1 MLIALSTG
9 DASRHRRW
17 NLIEVASPG
26 DQGDTLRPRII
37 LIWVADIY
45 RHRGVGAALVQAI
58 VDDFGGHVA
67 DVSWSAPISSPGRR
81 LARRLSSKGIW
92 IS

>member
-1 MLIALSTG
+1 MTPDNVRVSVEG
-9 DASRHRRW
+9 ERVRHRLPDR
-17 NLIEVASPG
+17 PRR
-26 DQGDTLRPRII
+26 RPRII
-37 LIWVADIY
+37 LIWVADVY
-45 RHRGVGAALVQAI
+45 RHRGVGAALVQAL

-67 DVSWSAPISSPGRR
+67 DVSWSAPISSAGQR